1 MTVSRT
7 IGSQLKKAIK
17 RKGMSQVQLSVQI
30 NRSASTVNAYLQ
42 NQPTPIE
49 AIQDISEFLND
60 SMLNQNLSNEFFG
73 TLPTMDTIVYQDN
86 PHVLD
91 FLQQQEANER
101 KTKKEIALRSLS
113 KNDNCLTREDLD
125 IIKSYANEYLDEM
138 LIETRLVM
146 SMLAKTDLSIMQAIT
161 NRKPYWSVKGYV
173 GREEHE

>member
-17 RKGMSQVQLSVQI
+17 RKDMSQVQLSVQI
-30 NRSASTVNAYLQ
+30 NRSASTVNSYLQ

-49 AIQDISEFLND
+49 AIQDIAEVLND

-73 TLPTMDTIVYQDN
+73 TLPAMETIVYQDN

-101 KTKKEIALRSLS
+101 KTKKEVALRSLS
-113 KNDNCLTREDLD
+113 KNDHCLTREDLD

-138 LIETRLVM
+138 LLETRLVM
-146 SMLAKTDLSIMQAIT
+146 SMLAKTDLSIMQAVS
-161 NRKPYWSVKGYV
+161 NRKSYWKMQGYL
-173 GREEHE
+173 GEERN